1 MSLFVDLK
9 YLQMIGNQLP
19 LFKKKKDNLYNCRCI
34 LCGDSSKKKTRARGY
49 FYGVKNELFYKCH
62 NCNASMHFGSFL
74 KNINEMMY
82 NQYVLERYT
91 EGLPQNKPHQK
102 FEDNFKMA
110 EPKFNKPKTRLLDEI
125 LDRLDT
131 LPEDN
136 EAVQFCLSRKI
147 PREKFNRLYFIEN
160 ICDIAQLNES
170 YREQVKTKEPRLVI
184 PFFDATGQLAGAT
197 CRGLRNEALRY
208 ITIKVKED
216 NVLIFGLDTVNK
228 DKPIMV
234 TEGPLDSLFLD
245 NSIAVSG
252 TTFNKLESLDLPK
265 EKMTVIF
272 DNQPRNKEVCK
283 LLDKV
288 IQNNYNVVIWPQSM
302 VAKDINDLVLEG
314 KDPAK
319 LIRDNTYFGLQAKV
333 KFTEWK
339 RC

>member
-34 LCGDSSKKKTRARGY
+34 LCGDSSKKKTKARGY
-49 FYGVKNELFYKCH
+49 FYSAKNDLFYKCH

-74 KNINEMMY
+74 KNINELMY
-82 NQYVLERYT
+82 NQYVLERYS

-102 FEDNFKMA
+102 FEDNFKME
-110 EPKFNKPKTRLLDEI
+110 EPKFNKPKTKLLDEI

-136 EAVQFCLSRKI
+136 EAVRFCIARKI
-147 PREKFNRLYFIEN
+147 PREKFDQLYYIEN
-160 ICDIAQLNES
+160 VCDIAQLNES

-184 PFFDATGQLAGAT
+184 PFFESDGQLAGVT
-197 CRGLRNEALRY
+197 CRALRNEALRY

-216 NVLIFGLDTVNK
+216 NVLVFGLDNVKK
-228 DKPIMV
+228 DQTIYV
-234 TEGPLDSLFLD
+234 TEGPLDSLFLP
-245 NSIAVSG
+245 NAIAVSG
-252 TTFNKLESLDLPK
+252 TTFGKLESLDLPK
-265 EKMTVIF
+265 DKMIVIF

-288 IQNNYNVVIWPQSM
+288 IQNNYNVVIWPQSIDS
-302 VAKDINDLVLEG
+302 KDINDIVLSG
-314 KDPAK
+314 KDPLK
-319 LIRDNTYFGLQAKV
+319 IIKDNTFGGLQARI